1 MKMVNAF
8 RDEIKMIFPFAPY
21 EAQLEFMK
29 IMYEILKGSN
39 ININE
44 KIKIV
49 FDIIKKNENMIKD
62 LKNTNKA
69 ILNIFNE
76 NPEIKTDEIGF
87 NKQDIC
93 TEQHII
99 SEMKTGSGK
108 SLTLLSSIIYFLLKH
123 RFDLFLIKENVELKK
138 EEPEWIQENIINNII
153 QKYQNNINMEKT
165 KNENNL
171 KILNKYFTFTNDKI
185 QFNDHVLLQ
194 KKKNQNDFSLQK
206 GKDNDDVMPIWDD
219 EDVDN
224 DFSLDEARKK
234 QIFICSRT
242 QSQLNQYFSELKKIE
257 KKLNKEN
264 LSINMI
270 IIGSRKHLCINEKI
284 MRKCPNVN
292 ELNETCR
299 SSKCK
304 YKEGFTE
311 MVLEKKQKKKKKKI
325 FFESSSDSNS
335 DSSKEEN
342 DEINNYIL
350 IKKLINTKNI
360 DMNQIKEVCRHDKIE
375 ICPYYMCKENIQN
388 ADIILLPYICILN
401 EQIRNNLK
409 INIKNNIIIFDES
422 QSIIENINNANS
434 IGISKSQ
441 IIFTKLTLKKYIQ
454 KYENTLNNNNVVMIK
469 QIIIYC
475 DLLLKYF
482 TSINEPV
489 SNITRFMLLSK
500 LDALNLNNISTFL
513 NNSLFC
519 RRFKVF
525 AEINI
530 NEFFKKT
537 NTERPSIIAVHANSS
552 SIYLLCEF
560 TNKLIRSNKYDY
572 VYVNQND
579 DSGLD
584 NTADLEDDHRHDKQA
599 GKQADK
605 TNEIKNA
612 NNSSSTGTYNS
623 TYPNKRHGHSTS
635 NNAEAEKKRKI
646 QETNTHQENNTNK
659 EGEKRE
665 QECNNHF
672 SELSEYIKY
681 VLENSDITLKEKI
694 EIISVSSCNNFQSIT
709 KDCNNVI
716 LIGGTLQPIEEFLLL
731 FLNEK
736 KNKIKLYSSDYI
748 FKKENIF
755 VRIMPTN
762 ILTFNSID
770 NTYKNRFDKAHLL
783 NIALQIY
790 ILTLYVNYGNIVFFS
805 SYTFLNE
812 FTNFLYNE
820 GKYILEKM
828 QKKKFLFF
836 EKKNDNNV
844 LKNYMTNIVNIKKQD
859 HQMRIKNGCILFC
872 VMNAKLSEGINFY
885 DDFCRNILIVGI
897 PFFKH
902 EKSSTTTVKPT
913 INKNAL
919 VLNYYKEYS
928 KDTSKKNN
936 PNPQEVADAIPIL
949 SDFQINQMCKTYE
962 LKYAMKIVNQCI
974 GRSMRHIDDFSSFF
988 FLDQR
993 FNNSEIY
1000 ECFPTFVKT
1009 HLNSIKN
1016 VSYIDSEN
1024 FQKEKQNFYEIY
1036 DDIKNHYKHIITNQQ
1051 PIKDSQDCLKNFVT
1065 DLVHLKEFHKKMK
1078 YL

>member
-1 MKMVNAF
+1 MKMANAF

-44 KIKIV
+44 RIKIV
-49 FDIIKKNENMIKD
+49 FDIINKNENMIKD

-76 NPEIKTDEIGF
+76 NPEIKTDEIYF
-87 NKQDIC
+87 SKQDIC

-108 SLTLLSSIIYFLLKH
+108 SLTLLASIIYFLLKH
-123 RFDLFLIKENVELKK
+123 RFDLFLMKENVELKR

-185 QFNDHVLLQ
+185 QFNEHVLLQ

-206 GKDNDDVMPIWDD
+206 GKDNDDVLPMWND
-219 EDVDN
+219 EDVEH

-257 KKLNKEN
+257 KKLSKEN

-284 MRKCPNVN
+284 TRKCPNVN
-292 ELNETCR
+292 ELNEACR

-304 YKEGFTE
+304 YKEG
-311 MVLEKKQKKKKKKI
+311 
-325 FFESSSDSNS
+325 DSNS

-342 DEINNYIL
+342 DEINNYVL

-360 DMNQIKEVCRHDKIE
+360 DMNQIKEICRHDKIE

-434 IGISKSQ
+434 IGISKNQ
-441 IIFTKLTLKKYIQ
+441 IIFTKLTLKKYVQ

-500 LDALNLNNISTFL
+500 LDALNLNNISSFL

-530 NEFFKKT
+530 NEYFKKT
-537 NTERPSIIAVHANSS
+537 NTERPSIIATYVNSS

-572 VYVNQND
+572 VYINQND

-584 NTADLEDDHRHDKQA
+584 NNPDLEDDHLYDKQA
-599 GKQADK
+599 GK

-612 NNSSSTGTYNS
+612 NNNS
-623 TYPNKRHGHSTS
+623 NTATLSHAYPNKRHGHGTS
-635 NNAEAEKKRKI
+635 NNVEGEKKRKI
-646 QETNTHQENNTNK
+646 QETNTHQESNINK
-659 EGEKRE
+659 EDH
-665 QECNNHF
+665 NITHF

-812 FTNFLYNE
+812 FMNFLYNE
-820 GKYILEKM
+820 GKYVLEKM

-902 EKSSTTTVKPT
+902 EKNNTTPKPT

-928 KDTSKKNN
+928 KDTSKKNDSN
-936 PNPQEVADAIPIL
+936 SHDSSDAIPIL

-962 LKYAMKIVNQCI
+962 LKYAMKIINQCI
-974 GRSMRHIDDFSSFF
+974 GRSMRHINDFSSFF

-1016 VSYIDSEN
+1016 LAYIDSEH

-1036 DDIKNHYKHIITNQQ
+1036 DDIKNHYKHIITNHQTV
-1051 PIKDSQDCLKNFVT
+1051 KDSQDCLKNFVT
-1065 DLVHLKEFHKKMK
+1065 DLAHLKEFHKKMN

>member
-1 MKMVNAF
+1 MKMISTF
-8 RDEIKMIFPFAPY
+8 EDEIKMIFPFAPY

-39 ININE
+39 IKVDE
-44 KIKIV
+44 KIKLV
-49 FDIIKKNENMIKD
+49 FDIIKKNENM
-62 LKNTNKA
+62 LKNLKGTNKT
-69 ILNIFNE
+69 ILNTFND
-76 NPEIKTDEIGF
+76 NSEIKTEELYYIKKG
-87 NKQDIC
+87 IY

-108 SLTLLSSIIYFLLKH
+108 SLTLLASIIYFLLKH
-123 RFDLFLIKENVELKK
+123 RFDLFLIKENVELKR
-138 EEPEWIQENIINNII
+138 EEPEWVRENIINNII

-171 KILNKYFTFTNDKI
+171 KILNKYFTFTNNKI
-185 QFNDHVLLQ
+185 QFNENVLLQ
-194 KKKNQNDFSLQK
+194 KKQKKNDLSLQK
-206 GKDNDDVMPIWDD
+206 GKDNDDILFTWNDD
-219 EDVDN
+219 DMEN
-224 DFSLDEARKK
+224 DFFLDETPKK

-257 KKLNKEN
+257 KKLSKEN
-264 LSINMI
+264 LPINMI

-284 MRKCPNVN
+284 MKKCPNIN
-292 ELNETCR
+292 ELNEACR

-311 MVLEKKQKKKKKKI
+311 IILEKKKKKKKI
-325 FFESSSDSNS
+325 FYKSSSDSNS
-335 DSSKEEN
+335 SKEET

-360 DMNQIKEVCRHDKIE
+360 DMNQIKEICRHDKIE
-375 ICPYYMCKENIQN
+375 ICPYYMCKENIKN

-422 QSIIENINNANS
+422 QNIIENINNANS

-482 TSINEPV
+482 TSINESV
-489 SNITRFMLLSK
+489 SNITRFMLVSK
-500 LDALNLNNISTFL
+500 LDALNLNNISAFL

-519 RRFKVF
+519 RKLKIF

-530 NEFFKKT
+530 NEYFKK
-537 NTERPSIIAVHANSS
+537 NNKEISSIISTHVNTS

-572 VYVNQND
+572 IYINKND
-579 DSGLD
+579 DNGIYNNS
-584 NTADLEDDHRHDKQA
+584 DLENDNRYNNKIE
-599 GKQADK
+599 
-605 TNEIKNA
+605 TLNEIKNT
-612 NNSSSTGTYNS
+612 NNNNNTETSNS
-623 TYPNKRHGHSTS
+623 IYPNKRPGYST
-635 NNAEAEKKRKI
+635 NNNVEAEKKRKI
-646 QETNTHQENNTNK
+646 QENNINNK
-659 EGEKRE
+659 DEIKT
-665 QECNNHF
+665 QNHNNDHHF
-672 SELSEYIKY
+672 TDLSEYLKY
-681 VLENSDITLKEKI
+681 ILENNKDIILKEKI
-694 EIISVSSCNNFQSIT
+694 EIISVSSCNNFQNIT
-709 KDCNNVI
+709 KNCNNII

-736 KNKIKLYSSDYI
+736 KNKIKLYFSDYI
-748 FKKENIF
+748 FKKSNIF

-770 NTYKNRFDKAHLL
+770 NTYKSRFDKSHLL

-812 FTNFLYNE
+812 FMNFLYNE
-820 GKYILEKM
+820 GKYVLEKM
-828 QKKKFLFF
+828 KEKKNLFF

-844 LKNYMTNIVNIKKQD
+844 LKNYMINIVNIKKQD

-885 DDFCRNILIVGI
+885 DDFCRNILIIGI

-902 EKSSTTTVKPT
+902 EKNNTTTPIV
-913 INKNAL
+913 NKNKL

-928 KDTSKKNN
+928 RDTSKKND
-936 PNPQEVADAIPIL
+936 PNTYEISNSIRIL
-949 SDFQINQMCKTYE
+949 SDWQINQMCKTYE

-974 GRSMRHIDDFSSFF
+974 GRSLRHINDFSSFF
-988 FLDQR
+988 FIDQR
-993 FNNSEIY
+993 FNNPDIY
-1000 ECFPTFVKT
+1000 DCFPTFVKT
-1009 HLNSIKN
+1009 HLNDIKN
-1016 VSYIDSEN
+1016 LEYTNNEN
-1024 FQKEKQNFYEIY
+1024 FHKEKQNFHEIY
-1036 DDIKNHYKHIITNQQ
+1036 DDIKNHYKHIITNQD
-1051 PIKDSQDCLKNFVT
+1051 PVKDSQNYLKKFVT
-1065 DLVHLKEFHKKMK
+1065 DLIHLKEFHKKMN

>member
-1 MKMVNAF
+1 MKMGNTF

-44 KIKIV
+44 RIKIV
-49 FDIIKKNENMIKD
+49 FDIINKNVNMIKD

-76 NPEIKTDEIGF
+76 HSENKTDEIYF
-87 NKQDIC
+87 TKQDIC

-123 RFDLFLIKENVELKK
+123 RFDLFLMKENVELKR

-171 KILNKYFTFTNDKI
+171 KIINKYFTFTNDKI

-206 GKDNDDVMPIWDD
+206 GENNDDVLLTWND
-219 EDVDN
+219 EDVEP
-224 DFSLDEARKK
+224 DFSLDDGRKK
-234 QIFICSRT
+234 QVPKIR
-242 QSQLNQYFSELKKIE
+242 YFSELKKIE
-257 KKLNKEN
+257 KKLSKEN

-292 ELNETCR
+292 ELNEACR

-311 MVLEKKQKKKKKKI
+311 MVLEKKKKKEKKKI

-335 DSSKEEN
+335 DSSKEDN

-360 DMNQIKEVCRHDKIE
+360 DMNQIKEICKHDKIE

-434 IGISKSQ
+434 IGISKNQ

-454 KYENTLNNNNVVMIK
+454 KFENTLNNNNIVMIK

-500 LDALNLNNISTFL
+500 LDALNLNNISSFL

-530 NEFFKKT
+530 NEYFKKT
-537 NTERPSIIAVHANSS
+537 NTERPSIITTNLNSS

-572 VYVNQND
+572 VYINQND

-584 NTADLEDDHRHDKQA
+584 NNTDLEDDHQCDNQA
-599 GKQADK
+599 GK

-612 NNSSSTGTYNS
+612 NNNS
-623 TYPNKRHGHSTS
+623 NTTTLNPAYPNKRHGYSTYI
-635 NNAEAEKKRKI
+635 NVEAEKKRKI
-646 QETNTHQENNTNK
+646 NETNTHQEDNTNK
-659 EGEKRE
+659 EDH
-665 QECNNHF
+665 NVAHF
-672 SELSEYIKY
+672 SELSEYINY
-681 VLENSDITLKEKI
+681 VLENNDITLKEKI

-812 FTNFLYNE
+812 FMNFLYNE
-820 GKYILEKM
+820 GKYVLEKM

-844 LKNYMTNIVNIKKQD
+844 LKNYMSNIANIKKQD

-902 EKSSTTTVKPT
+902 EKNNTTPKPAL
-913 INKNAL
+913 NKNAL

-928 KDTSKKNN
+928 KDTSKTNDSN
-936 PNPQEVADAIPIL
+936 SHDSSDAIPIL
-949 SDFQINQMCKTYE
+949 SDFQINQMCKTYK

-974 GRSMRHIDDFSSFF
+974 GRSMRHINDFSSFF

-993 FNNSEIY
+993 FSNSEIY

-1016 VSYIDSEN
+1016 LAYIDNEN

-1036 DDIKNHYKHIITNQQ
+1036 DDIKNNYKHIITNHQTV
-1051 PIKDSQDCLKNFVT
+1051 KDSQDCLKNFVT
-1065 DLVHLKEFHKKMK
+1065 DLMHLKEFHKKMN